1 MIINRAHKSFITG
14 RFVSEGVRTTAG
26 IILPA
31 LLMTLFGNLKIG
43 IVLSIG
49 ALCVSASDAAGPI
62 HHRRNAMLICNLSIL
77 IVSMITGAVSNNL
90 YLLGLVLIGFS
101 FFFSQIT
108 IYGARASNI
117 GIASML
123 VLILNMDNRMK
134 GIEIIYNT
142 LFLVAGG
149 IWYMLFSLL
158 LYRIRPYKL
167 IQQLLGD
174 LVESTADYLSVRGSL
189 YEKNVNYNEAYSQL
203 MQKQVMVQEKQAMVS
218 DIIFR
223 TRSMVKET
231 TNTGRILLL
240 IYLDITDLF
249 DNVMTSYQ
257 QYEVLHDY
265 FDNTDILIKIEEII
279 KVVVEELNEIGL
291 AIKSGRSSTIS
302 PSSENV
308 FSAAKKMYQD
318 FRIKNISSE
327 NLEGFVSLGRIFES
341 IYDLADRIKVLHHYT
356 TYDRKIKRKPGV
368 LNFQDFIVRQ
378 DVNPQ
383 IFIDSLSFKSNIFRH
398 SIRVTIALMAGFV
411 VSIFMK
417 VGHGYWILLTILVI
431 LKPAYALTKTR
442 NKDRLIGTVLGIV
455 IGVGI
460 LFFIKNS
467 YLLLGIMIVLMTF
480 SYIFLRV
487 NYFLSVLI
495 MTPYLLIFFH
505 LIDPH
510 EFRQVIFDRLIDT
523 GIGSGIAFLANVF
536 IIPAWEYTSIRF
548 YMEQVLEAN
557 SKFFK
562 VVASEFYANG
572 PLHNSQY
579 NPVRKNALIALA
591 NISDAFNRM
600 LSEPKKRRQE
610 SEKLHRFVVLNH
622 TLTSYI
628 TTLHY
633 YRSSGKDFY
642 SSADLAPAIEAIL
655 SNLKAGVSIL
665 SEVEAVPDI
674 HNGRE
679 IFEKVNHIAN
689 ELIAKRK
696 MELEEGLQ
704 ETATKESLV
713 KIKPVIDQFNYI
725 YNISKDM
732 VKMVRKIDI

>member
-1 MIINRAHKSFITG
+1 
-14 RFVSEGVRTTAG
+14 
-26 IILPA
+26 
-31 LLMTLFGNLKIG
+31 
-43 IVLSIG
+43 
-49 ALCVSASDAAGPI
+49 
-62 HHRRNAMLICNLSIL
+62 
-77 IVSMITGAVSNNL
+77 
-90 YLLGLVLIGFS
+90 
-101 FFFSQIT
+101 
-108 IYGARASNI
+108 
-117 GIASML
+117 
-123 VLILNMDNRMK
+123 
-134 GIEIIYNT
+134 
-142 LFLVAGG
+142 
-149 IWYMLFSLL
+149 
-158 LYRIRPYKL
+158 
-167 IQQLLGD
+167 
-174 LVESTADYLSVRGSL
+174 
-189 YEKNVNYNEAYSQL
+189 
-203 MQKQVMVQEKQAMVS
+203 MVQEKQALVS

-257 QYEVLHDY
+257 QYEVLHEY
-265 FDNTDILIKIEEII
+265 FDKTDILNKIEEII
-279 KVVVEELNEIGL
+279 EHVVEELNEIAL

-302 PSSENV
+302 PLSETAL
-308 FSAAKKMYQD
+308 SEAKKLYQD
-318 FRIKNISSE
+318 FRVKNINRE

-356 TYDRKIKRKPGV
+356 TYDRKIKRKAGV
-368 LNFQDFIVRQ
+368 LNIQDFIVRQ

-383 IFIDSLSFKSNIFRH
+383 TFIDSLSFKSNIFRH
-398 SIRVTIALMAGFV
+398 SIRVTVAIMVGFI

-431 LKPAYALTKTR
+431 LKPAYTLTKTR
-442 NKDRLIGTVLGIV
+442 NKDRLIGTFLGIA

-505 LIDPH
+505 LINPH

-536 IIPAWEYTSIRF
+536 IVPAWEYTSIRF
-548 YMEQVLEAN
+548 YMEQVLEVIL
-557 SKFFK
+557 KIFK
-562 VVASEFYANG
+562 VVATKFYFSAAVVDV
-572 PLHNSQY
+572 QY
-579 NPVRKNALIALA
+579 NTVRKNALIALA

-633 YRSSGKDFY
+633 YRSTGKDFY
-642 SSADLAPAIEAIL
+642 SSADLRPAIEAIL
-655 SNLKAGVSIL
+655 TNLKAAVSIL
-665 SEVEAVPDI
+665 SEAETVPGNQ
-674 HNGRE
+674 NGRE
-679 IFEKVNHIAN
+679 IFEKVNQIAN

-696 MELEEGLQ
+696 EELEQGLQ
-704 ETATKESLV
+704 ETATKNLLV